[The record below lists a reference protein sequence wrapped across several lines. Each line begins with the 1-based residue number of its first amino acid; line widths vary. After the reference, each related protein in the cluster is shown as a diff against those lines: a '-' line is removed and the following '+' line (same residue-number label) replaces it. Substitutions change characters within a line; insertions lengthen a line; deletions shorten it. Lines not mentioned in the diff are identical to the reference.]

1 MDHKGIVGTTI
12 LMGLGWTVFV
22 LGIVGLFVDPLVGA
36 LLAIAGTVLI
46 SGGMITE
53 ALNRKREASAV
64 LPNGSE
70 EEVPAI
76 DS

>member
-1 MDHKGIVGTTI
+1 MAHKGIVGTTI

-22 LGIVGLFVDPLVGA
+22 LGLAALFFDPLVGA
-36 LLAIAGTVLI
+36 LLAIAGAVQV

-53 ALNRKREASAV
+53 AVNQKREASAV
-64 LPNGSE
+64 LPNSGE
-70 EEVPAI
+70 EEIPAI

>member
-22 LGIVGLFVDPLVGA
+22 LGLVALFFDPLVGA
-36 LLAIAGTVLI
+36 LLAIAGAVQV

-53 ALNRKREASAV
+53 ALNSNREASAV
-64 LPNGSE
+64 LPNSRE
-70 EEVPAI
+70 DEMPAI

>member
-1 MDHKGIVGTTI
+1 MAHKGIVGTTT
-12 LMGLGWTVFV
+12 LMALGWTVFV
-22 LGIVGLFVDPLVGA
+22 LGLAALFFEPLVGA
-36 LLAIAGTVLI
+36 LLAIAGAIQV

-64 LPNGSE
+64 LQNSRE
-70 EEVPAI
+70 EEMPAI

>member
-1 MDHKGIVGTTI
+1 MDHKGIVGTTA

-22 LGIVGLFVDPLVGA
+22 LGLVALFFDPLVGV
-36 LLAIAGTVLI
+36 LLAIAGAVLV

-53 ALNRKREASAV
+53 AINRKREAPEV
-64 LPNGSE
+64 LQNSRAS
-70 EEVPAI
+70 EVPAT

>member
-1 MDHKGIVGTTI
+1 MTHKGIVGTTI

-22 LGIVGLFVDPLVGA
+22 LGLVGLFVDPLVGA
-36 LLAIAGTVLI
+36 LLAIAGAVQV

-64 LPNGSE
+64 LQNSSE
-70 EEVPAI
+70 EEIPAI
-76 DS
+76 D

>member
-1 MDHKGIVGTTI
+1 MTHRGIVGTTI

-22 LGIVGLFVDPLVGA
+22 LGLAALFFDPMVGA
-36 LLAIAGTVLI
+36 LLAIAGAVQV

-64 LPNGSE
+64 LPNGREDS
-70 EEVPAI
+70 VAAI
-76 DS
+76 D

>member
-1 MDHKGIVGTTI
+1 MAHKGIVGTTT
-12 LMGLGWTVFV
+12 LMALGWTVFV
-22 LGIVGLFVDPLVGA
+22 LGLAALFFEPLVGA
-36 LLAIAGTVLI
+36 LLTIAGAIQV

-64 LPNGSE
+64 LQNSRE
-70 EEVPAI
+70 DQMPAI

>member
-1 MDHKGIVGTTI
+1 MAHKGIVGTTI

-22 LGIVGLFVDPLVGA
+22 LGLVGLFVDPLVGA
-36 LLAIAGTVLI
+36 LLALAGAVQV

-53 ALNRKREASAV
+53 ALNRKLDASEVLQNSRDDEIPAV
-64 LPNGSE
+64 
-70 EEVPAI
+70 

>member
-1 MDHKGIVGTTI
+1 MTHKGIVGTTI

-22 LGIVGLFVDPLVGA
+22 LGLVALFFDPMVGA
-36 LLAIAGTVLI
+36 LLAIAGAVQV

-53 ALNRKREASAV
+53 ALNRKLDASEVLQNSRED
-64 LPNGSE
+64 E
-70 EEVPAI
+70 IPAI